1 MTGIALPGYKL
12 SMIRKNRTL
21 PFKAE
26 ALRCDNCFME
36 LRCWPESHPRS
47 THVPVEREPTLL
59 AGASLWRHGSPFASL
74 YIVRSGAVKV
84 HETDASGEERV
95 LQFAF
100 AGDLIGL
107 ESLASGHYD
116 NNATTLSETMVC
128 RLDWP
133 PREEVVPDAQLRERL
148 LLRASTLLRGR
159 QRATRMADPDASV
172 RLFLHEVAARIG
184 REEHEGE
191 SRHVRVRLPMSRLEI
206 GQYLGYAEETVCRSM
221 RRLQRAGELQV
232 SGRTLLLHA
241 TGSATPVPGG
251 APAYA
256 VVAPPR
262 SALGASSANAPAR

>member
-1 MTGIALPGYKL
+1 MTGIPFAGYNL

-21 PFKAE
+21 PFKVE
-26 ALRCDNCFME
+26 TTRCDSCFME
-36 LRCWPESHPRS
+36 LRCWPESQPRS
-47 THVPVEREPTLL
+47 TAVPVEREPTLL
-59 AGASLWRHGSPFASL
+59 SGASLWRHGAPFESL
-74 YIVRSGAVKV
+74 YVVRSGAVKV
-84 HETDASGEERV
+84 HETDVSGEERV

-107 ESLASGHYD
+107 ESLASGHHD
-116 NNATTLSETMVC
+116 NNATALSETMVC

-133 PREEVVPDAQLRERL
+133 PREEAIPDAQLRERL
-148 LLRASTLLRGR
+148 LRRASTLLRGR

-172 RLFLHEVAARIG
+172 RLFLHEIAGRIG

-191 SRHVRVRLPMSRLEI
+191 GRHVRVRLPMSRLEI

-241 TGSATPVPGG
+241 TGTASSVPGA
-251 APAYA
+251 APVFT

-262 SALGASSANAPAR
+262 SAQGASSAAPPAR